1 MTNHVRRPKAARVVH
16 ARLALH
22 SGAPLLARTGSTGL
36 ALAAAAATA
45 LVVLPPGLAACG
57 GQGAPPP
64 ATPAAAA
71 PAPAAAEAPPASS
84 AAASR
89 PAPAAPAKGEKA
101 ADGVVYDEVD
111 DPTNLKPLFE
121 KTSMPSFPAATVN
134 EQACWQTMG
143 LSGTAK
149 QDYEA
154 LTAKCGAS
162 TGSVEYVKPALG
174 KLHEKHD
181 KRDTFVVP
189 IQGGLCYRFFG
200 VADSSIKDLDVLIEK
215 TGGALVGD
223 DKTNGPVAIIESD
236 KAWCIDKDGVY
247 NFLVEVDGP
256 GSGDYV
262 FGIWARKK

>member
-1 MTNHVRRPKAARVVH
+1 
-16 ARLALH
+16 
-22 SGAPLLARTGSTGL
+22 AP
-36 ALAAAAATA
+36 
-45 LVVLPPGLAACG
+45 
-57 GQGAPPP
+57 
-64 ATPAAAA
+64 A
-71 PAPAAAEAPPASS
+71 PAPAAEAPASPA
-84 AAASR
+84 ATIG
-89 PAPAAPAKGEKA
+89 PAPAAPVKGA
-101 ADGVVYDEVD
+101 ASPDGVVYDEVE

-121 KTSMPSFPAATVN
+121 KTSMPSFPAATMN

-149 QDYEA
+149 KDYEA

-162 TGSVEYVKPALG
+162 TGAVEYVKPALG

-215 TGGALVGD
+215 KGGALVGD

-236 KAWCIDKDGVY
+236 KAWCIDRDGVY
-247 NFLVEVDGP
+247 NFLVEIDGQ
-256 GSGDYV
+256 GQGDYV